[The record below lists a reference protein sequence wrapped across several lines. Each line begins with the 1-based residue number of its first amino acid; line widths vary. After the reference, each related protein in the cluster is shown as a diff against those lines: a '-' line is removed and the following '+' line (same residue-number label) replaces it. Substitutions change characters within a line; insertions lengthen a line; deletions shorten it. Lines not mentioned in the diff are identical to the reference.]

1 MAIKNNNFL
10 HENEKTANKVV
21 AQVMRISFVVFTLI
35 YIMDIIGIFK
45 VSMDTMTIS
54 YFSGSAMLLMPSLFV
69 NIMKKQGSYIKY
81 LNVIGAVI
89 FITLLST
96 TLTYHVVALYI
107 YPIAIA
113 SLYFSKS
120 LNILATV
127 LTVAGVSAGQYLAF
141 VLQTLQDDN
150 FDSIEKVVIFG
161 IIPRTLVIIAL
172 AGIFTMLSSRTAN
185 MLSSLMGA
193 EEQEQMLNQMKRVR
207 ERTAHTVERLLDM
220 VTTLSA
226 ITNESI
232 KSNEQIADETQIMLQ
247 GSSDNTQEIEKMHK
261 MIQEMTEQLENLGNH
276 NDKVVEL
283 AEMVSKNTREN
294 QSRMDSAVDS
304 MEHIQ
309 NSTEECK
316 SIINRLGEE
325 TKEIFGITQVITG
338 INSKTKILALNATIE
353 AARAGEHGKG
363 FAVVAGEIQQL
374 SEQTNA
380 AVIRIGN
387 IINQVIHMTETA
399 VSAMEQSATLTK
411 DGMAAIREAEASAV
425 LITDS
430 NQEMEAQVNLME
442 KISGIVKVHSNEVA
456 KGMEQ
461 VSENTQKN
469 FESVEQVTAATEEN
483 RAGTISLAEF
493 VEQIKELS
501 VQLGSD
507 DGEKE

>member
-1 MAIKNNNFL
+1 
-10 HENEKTANKVV
+10 
-21 AQVMRISFVVFTLI
+21 
-35 YIMDIIGIFK
+35 
-45 VSMDTMTIS
+45 
-54 YFSGSAMLLMPSLFV
+54 
-69 NIMKKQGSYIKY
+69 
-81 LNVIGAVI
+81 
-89 FITLLST
+89 
-96 TLTYHVVALYI
+96 
-107 YPIAIA
+107 
-113 SLYFSKS
+113 
-120 LNILATV
+120 
-127 LTVAGVSAGQYLAF
+127 
-141 VLQTLQDDN
+141 
-150 FDSIEKVVIFG
+150 
-161 IIPRTLVIIAL
+161 
-172 AGIFTMLSSRTAN
+172 
-185 MLSSLMGA
+185 
-193 EEQEQMLNQMKRVR
+193 MLNQMKRVR
-207 ERTAHTVERLLDM
+207 ERTSHTVERLLDM

-247 GSSDNTQEIEKMHK
+247 GSSDNTQAIEKMHK

-276 NDKVVEL
+276 NDKVAEL

-374 SEQTNA
+374 SEQTNE

-387 IINQVIHMTETA
+387 IINQVIHMTEAA
-399 VSAMEQSATLTK
+399 VSAMEQSATLTQ

-430 NQEMEAQVNLME
+430 NQEMEAQVNSME
-442 KISGIVKVHSNEVA
+442 KISGIVKVHSHEVA

-501 VQLGSD
+501 VQLSSD